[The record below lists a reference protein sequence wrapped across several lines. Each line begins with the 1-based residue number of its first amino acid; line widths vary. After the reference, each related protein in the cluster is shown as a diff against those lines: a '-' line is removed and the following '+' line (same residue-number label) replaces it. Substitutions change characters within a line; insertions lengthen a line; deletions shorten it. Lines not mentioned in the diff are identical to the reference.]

1 MNGVAVRPFNVL
13 ELCAGVGGLGLG
25 IHIAVPSARSVAFV
39 EREAYAAATL
49 VARMAAGDLP
59 EAAVWSDLATFDGR
73 SWRGVVDCVASG
85 DPCQPNS
92 VAGKRTGA
100 ADDRFLIDQVLRIVD
115 ESRPFRLFRENVTGN
130 ADGQLAAL
138 VGPLEAMGYRVA
150 AGIFSAAEVG
160 ASHRRDRLFI
170 MADAPDD
177 HGRPGN
183 RAAQAGTRPV
193 GVGGGRPAVGGACGE
208 LVDAASERRG
218 EGRPEHELRSG
229 WHTAADSGSG
239 LADAGGAGRE
249 GCEFRRACD
258 DDRDRAAASGPAS
271 ELCGTLLLAPGPGDA
286 RWAEILAGSPGLEPA
301 ICRMADG
308 LAHRVDRLRAG
319 GNGVVSLAA
328 ARAWLALD
336 ALHADA
342 RTAAGVAAVK
352 AAA

>member
-1 MNGVAVRPFNVL
+1 MPPRHWSRAWQRVTFLKLLSGLTLPPSTV
-13 ELCAGVGGLGLG
+13 EAGAASWIASLRATRASPTASPESEPAPPTIASLSTRCFASSTKAGRFVSSAKTSLGTPTGNSPPLSD
-25 IHIAVPSARSVAFV
+25 HWKQWATALRQESSARPKLAP
-39 EREAYAAATL
+39 ATAATDCSSWPTP
-49 VARMAAGDLP
+49 RTITGGP
-59 EAAVWSDLATFDGR
+59 ETAQRKQELGR
-73 SWRGVVDCVASG
+73 
-85 DPCQPNS
+85 
-92 VAGKRTGA
+92 
-100 ADDRFLIDQVLRIVD
+100 L
-115 ESRPFRLFRENVTGN
+115 ES
-130 ADGQLAAL
+130 
-138 VGPLEAMGYRVA
+138 
-150 AGIFSAAEVG
+150 
-160 ASHRRDRLFI
+160 
-170 MADAPDD
+170 
-177 HGRPGN
+177 
-183 RAAQAGTRPV
+183 
-193 GVGGGRPAVGGACGE
+193 GGGRPAVGGACGE